1 MFNRILAKLKKE
13 PNHGPFMVYRQGNGF
28 PNLNDSGMDE
38 GYSDDELLFP
48 DLPERG
54 RDEYGAAALQGLLA
68 NPNIVKNLKE
78 LDQYEDMIFDLL
90 RVVDKLSAWMYYGG
104 CLEYKSVTKKSDGM
118 ESNVPS
124 RELSYYGMYLRKF
137 LEEIDSPKKNDE
149 SFVNERA
156 DAAEIEYEERRRDG
170 KSVFEAQECAMA
182 VLVAGIS
189 EDI

>member
-13 PNHGPFMVYRQGNGF
+13 PNHGPFMVYRQSNGF

-48 DLPERG
+48 DLPESG
-54 RDEYGAAALQGLLA
+54 RDVYGAAALQGLLA

-78 LDQYEDMIFDLL
+78 LDQDEDMIFDLL

-118 ESNVPS
+118 ENNVP

-149 SFVNERA
+149 SFINERA

>member
-13 PNHGPFMVYRQGNGF
+13 PNHGPFMVYRQDNGY

-48 DLPERG
+48 DLPESG
-54 RDEYGAAALQGLLA
+54 RDVYGAAALQGLLA

-78 LDQYEDMIFDLL
+78 LDQDEDMTFDLL

-104 CLEYKSVTKKSDGM
+104 CVNYVSKINNNMGN
-118 ESNVPS
+118 NVP

-149 SFVNERA
+149 TFINERA

-170 KSVFEAQECAMA
+170 MSVFEAQELAMA

>member
-1 MFNRILAKLKKE
+1 METDNKLKQQSSEEIFAEDYDNNKKAGNLSKKE
-13 PNHGPFMVYRQGNGF
+13 QNQNQ
-28 PNLNDSGMDE
+28 NDLIQSSIEFDKHQ
-38 GYSDDELLFP
+38 LFFHS
-48 DLPERG
+48 
-54 RDEYGAAALQGLLA
+54 Q
-68 NPNIVKNLKE
+68 PNIMSYDTVTIKNTGKTCIYYQWEKNSSSFQL
-78 LDQYEDMIFDLL
+78 ED
-90 RVVDKLSAWMYYGG
+90 
-104 CLEYKSVTKKSDGM
+104 KKSDGM
-118 ESNVPS
+118 ENNVPS

-149 SFVNERA
+149 SFINERA